1 MRTLTRLLAALS
13 VVLLGWMASPA
24 HAQYAPELNVV
35 GRDAGTTLLLPYFEV
50 NLAKTDGMTT
60 VFTIGNTSATAILAH
75 VNVMTDVGVLALGFN
90 VYLTGYDIQTINLR
104 DIINGVLPRTASAG
118 QDPQDTISNKGDL
131 SQDINFASCNGQL
144 PPPALPA
151 NYLTHIK
158 NSLTGKGTT
167 FYGGNC
173 VGLNYGDS
181 VARGYVTVDTVNNCT
196 LTDPNNAFY
205 YAFDTTPQQNV
216 LWGDAYFLDTR
227 NKVARAAPIVS
238 VSGNLLNDPL
248 VSTPGN
254 YTFYGRYVGWN
265 AGDHRQ
271 SLATTFAAR
280 YQKNGAFAK
289 SSSLIVWRDPKVTS
303 APFTCGTVPSFV
315 PLGQE
320 QIVAFDDQENPT
332 AIGGTPF
339 GAVAQRVVVGS
350 AALPVPA
357 SSGWFYL
364 NLNNTVAAA
373 GANPPADPLA
383 AQAWVG
389 SVFEGAGANGY
400 STGTT
405 ATALDSA
412 LKSGDSHEPLPV
424 P

>member
-13 VVLLGWMASPA
+13 VVLLGWMATPA

-35 GRDAGTTLLLPYFEV
+35 GREAGTTLLLPFFEV
-50 NLAKTDGMTT
+50 NLAKADGMTT
-60 VFTIGNTSATAILAH
+60 VFTIGNTSATAVLAH
-75 VNVMTDVGVLALGFN
+75 VNVMSDLGVLALGFN

-118 QDPQDTISNKGDL
+118 QDPTDTISNKGDL

-173 VGLNYGDS
+173 VGLSYGDN

-196 LTDPNNAFY
+196 LADPNSASY

-227 NKVARAAPIVS
+227 NKVARAAPIVPL
-238 VSGNLLNDPL
+238 SGNYTDPL
-248 VSTPGN
+248 VNTPGN

-265 AGDHRQ
+265 AGDRVQ
-271 SLATTFAAR
+271 SLATRFATR
-280 YQKNGAFAK
+280 YQKSGAFGR
-289 SSSLIVWRDPKVTS
+289 SSSLIVWRDPKVGG
-303 APFTCGTVPSFV
+303 APFTCGTAPGFV

-320 QIVAFDDQENPT
+320 EIVAFDDQENPT
-332 AIGGTPF
+332 VIGGTPF
-339 GAVAQRVVVGS
+339 GAMAQRVVVGS

-357 SSGWFYL
+357 NSGWFYL
-364 NLNNTVAAA
+364 NLNTTVAAA
-373 GANPPADPLA
+373 GANPPVDPLA

-389 SVFEGAGANGY
+389 SVLEGVGANGY
-400 STGTT
+400 SIGLT
-405 ATALDSA
+405 AAALDSA
-412 LKSGDSHEPLPV
+412 TDTSESHEPLVSP
-424 P
+424 